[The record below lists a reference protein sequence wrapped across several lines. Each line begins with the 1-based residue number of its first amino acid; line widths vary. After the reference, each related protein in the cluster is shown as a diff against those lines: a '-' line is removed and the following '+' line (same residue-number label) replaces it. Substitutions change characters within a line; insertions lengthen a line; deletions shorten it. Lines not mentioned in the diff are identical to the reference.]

1 MMKEKFFNYIE
12 QALKLDFNKD
22 FENASSRELYYAIGK
37 AFNAFVGEEKGERS
51 EKRACYFSA
60 EYLVGRLMTSN
71 LYNVGLLEETEKLL
85 EEKGRSLREF
95 EDFDD
100 LALGNGGLGR
110 LAACF
115 LDSAASI
122 DVPLDG
128 YGIRY
133 RYGYFKQKIE
143 NDAQKEEADNWL
155 RFTDPFG
162 RRDEENA
169 VEISFR
175 NEKIKAVPYVYSV
188 PGYRN
193 GRVNKLCLFQAE
205 AIDEFDYEIFDTG
218 DRTEAFSAMLS
229 AMSVNAC
236 LYPNDNTDDGK
247 LLRLKQQYFFTSAAL
262 QLIVKNHISA
272 GRSIEALP
280 DFVTIQLNDTHPTLA
295 IPELIRLITQ
305 LGEDFDSAFE
315 IAKKVFAYTNH
326 TVLAEAL
333 EKWDERLFLKLLPEI
348 YEIIKNINSR
358 LSSEIEAAGLNSS
371 DYLILKDG
379 AVCMA
384 NLACY
389 VSFSINGV
397 AKIHTDIIKSDTL
410 NQWYRLYPQ
419 RFNNKTNGVAQ
430 RRWLFLANP
439 ELTDLICELL
449 GENCLE
455 NFENIKKL
463 ERFSDDGKALKR
475 LYEIRYNNKRRLC
488 EYIEKNENI
497 TLDPSFVFCTQVK
510 RLHEYKR
517 QLMNIFSI
525 IYIYLSLK
533 NGTLKSI
540 EPTVFIIAAKSAP
553 GYTIAKR
560 IIEFI
565 NIVSRK
571 INSDN
576 QTNALLK
583 VVFLRNY
590 NVSLAEKIIPATD
603 ISEQISLAGKEASG
617 TSNMKFM
624 MNGAVTL
631 GTYDGANIE
640 IVQKAGEEN
649 NYIFGLREEEVR
661 RLSQIY
667 DPLDEYEKSEI
678 VKTVV
683 DTLTN
688 STFLDEDSGT
698 FDDIYTSLIDEDRY
712 MVLKELPSY
721 IEAKLKAISDTADK
735 ASFFK
740 KALINTANSSGFS
753 SDRTVREYSQD
764 IWFKSK

>member
-1 MMKEKFFNYIE
+1 MKEKFFKYIE
-12 QALKLDFNKD
+12 CALKLDFNKNI
-22 FENASSRELYYAIGK
+22 ENASSRELYIAIGK
-37 AFNAFVGEEKGERS
+37 AFNAFVGENEKEKS

-71 LYNVGLLEETEKLL
+71 LYNVGLLEETEEML
-85 EEKGRSLREF
+85 EKKGRSLREF

-115 LDSAASI
+115 LDSAASV

-133 RYGYFKQKIE
+133 KYGYFKQKIE
-143 NDAQKEEADNWL
+143 NDAQKEKADEWL
-155 RFTDPFG
+155 RFGDPFG
-162 RRDEENA
+162 MRDEENT
-169 VEISFR
+169 VEISYR
-175 NEKIKAVPYVYSV
+175 NEKVKAVPYIYFV
-188 PGYRN
+188 PGYKN

-218 DRTEAFSAMLS
+218 DRNEAFSPMTS
-229 AMSVNAC
+229 AMSISAC
-236 LYPNDNTDDGK
+236 LYPNDNTEDGK

-262 QLIVKNHISA
+262 QLIVKSHISS
-272 GRSIEALP
+272 GKSIKALP
-280 DFVTIQLNDTHPTLA
+280 DFVAIQLNDTHPTLA
-295 IPELIRLITQ
+295 IPELIRLIME
-305 LGEDFDSAFE
+305 LGEDFETAFKVAE
-315 IAKKVFAYTNH
+315 NVFAYTNH

-333 EKWDERLFLKLLPEI
+333 EKWDEKLFLKLLPEV
-348 YEIIKNINSR
+348 YEIIKKIDGR
-358 LSSEIEAAGLNSS
+358 LRSQIEEYGLNPN

-397 AKIHTDIIKSDTL
+397 ARLHTDIIKSDTL
-410 NQWYRLYPQ
+410 NQWYRLYPK
-419 RFNNKTNGVAQ
+419 RFNNKTNGVTQ

-439 ELTDLICELL
+439 ELTDLIRELI
-449 GENCLE
+449 GENGLDD
-455 NFENIKKL
+455 FENIKKL
-463 ERFSDDGKALKR
+463 EQYADDEKVLKK
-475 LYEIRYNNKRRLC
+475 LYDIRYNNKKRLC
-488 EYIEKNENI
+488 KYIEDKENI
-497 TLDPSFVFCTQVK
+497 SLDPSFVFCSQVK

-533 NGTLKSI
+533 NGTLKAI
-540 EPTVFIIAAKSAP
+540 EPTVFIIAAKAAP
-553 GYTIAKR
+553 GYAMAKR
-560 IIEFI
+560 IIEFV

-571 INSDN
+571 INADN
-576 QTNALLK
+576 QTNSLLK
-583 VVFLRNY
+583 VVFLPNY

-661 RLSQIY
+661 RLSENY
-667 DPLDEYEKSEI
+667 DPLDEYEKNES
-678 VKTVV
+678 VKKVV
-683 DTLTN
+683 DTLIDA
-688 STFLDEDSGT
+688 TFLDEESGT

-740 KALINTANSSGFS
+740 KALINTASSADFS
-753 SDRTVREYSQD
+753 SDRTVREYSRD
-764 IWFKSK
+764 IWFKS